1 MRNHSTF
8 ALRTS
13 TRHASLLPPL
23 VHGCTALSHMG
34 SQITLALALPPSHS
48 LVSIMSLAAPS
59 RGGVRLLWSSLGQLC
74 CHHRC
79 SLSQSS
85 ARRRSHAVPFLR
97 HSSTVSS
104 VARQLPEDG
113 KTLAHFVS
121 ASIHPATSASP
132 QPAPTPPLPTLHTV
146 DDEQPSATDT
156 TATPVHPSRPTYY
169 IETYGCA
176 MNSSDSEI
184 VESVLQAAGMRRVDD
199 VSQASLIA
207 VNTCAIRDNA
217 EAKIW
222 QRLHVF
228 RSLRYPTP
236 QKVDRTRHGY
246 VTRSQYWQPAFDQSA
261 RPLVAVLGCMAERL
275 KDKLLDEQ
283 QLVDIVVGPD
293 AYRDLPRLIDA
304 IDVAGHANAMNV
316 QLAVDET
323 YADITP
329 VRAGGSATSAYVSIM
344 RGCDNL
350 CSYCIVPFTRGR
362 ERSRDASS
370 IANEVRS
377 LLDAGYKEVTL
388 LGQNVNS
395 YNWTSERTLAPT
407 KQAKTAG
414 FVNISRRP
422 LSQYDFTQ
430 LLDTL
435 SLLSPELRFR
445 FTSPHPKDVPTEL
458 LQLMRERHTLCKSI
472 HLPAQSGSTSVL
484 QRMRRGYGREAYEQ
498 LIADV
503 RQLLPSATISTD
515 MIAGFCGETE
525 DEHRASVQLMEQVQ
539 FDQAFM
545 FHYSQREKTHAHR
558 TMADD
563 VAESVKLRRLQE
575 IIDAFQAGVK
585 QRNAELLGSVQLV
598 LIEGRARR
606 SPDDWMGRTDGNRIA
621 VLPSGRFGKYGS
633 PGGLAVDEREVG
645 VGDYVAVEVLRCT
658 SMSFVCRPLGWTTQA
673 EYYALHS
680 NANMERRVEPL
691 VWQRHDAR
699 GMHLSASAMTNA
711 FNAEHPAGHRFE
723 ATGM

>member
-1 MRNHSTF
+1 MSS
-8 ALRTS
+8 ATS
-13 TRHASLLPPL
+13 AS
-23 VHGCTALSHMG
+23 CS
-34 SQITLALALPPSHS
+34 
-48 LVSIMSLAAPS
+48 
-59 RGGVRLLWSSLGQLC
+59 VRLLWSSLGRRLC
-74 CHHRC
+74 HRCHHPTQISATLKPRIF
-79 SLSQSS
+79 SFSRASS
-85 ARRRSHAVPFLR
+85 SISPGP
-97 HSSTVSS
+97 
-104 VARQLPEDG
+104 RQLPKDG
-113 KTLAHFVS
+113 KTLAHFVA
-121 ASIHPATSASP
+121 ASVHPTTSASL
-132 QPAPTPPLPTLHTV
+132 QLAPTQPIPSPHV
-146 DDEQPSATDT
+146 GAAEQPT
-156 TATPVHPSRPTYY
+156 TVGADSISPIHPTRPTYY

-184 VESVLQAAGMRRVDD
+184 VESVLRAAGMRRVDD

-207 VNTCAIRDNA
+207 LNTCAIRDNA
-217 EAKIW
+217 EAKVW

-228 RSLRYPTP
+228 RSLRYPSP
-236 QKVDRTRHGY
+236 QKIDRTRHGY
-246 VTRSQYWQPAFDQSA
+246 ATRSAYWQPAFEQSA

-304 IDVAGHANAMNV
+304 IDVNGQANAMNV

-329 VRAGGSATSAYVSIM
+329 VRAGGSSTSAYVSIM

-362 ERSRDASS
+362 ERSRDANS
-370 IANEVRS
+370 IVSEVRA

-395 YNWTSERTLAPT
+395 YNWTSERKLAPT

-422 LSQYDFTQ
+422 LSQFDFTQ

-435 SLLSPELRFR
+435 SLLSPELRIR

-472 HLPAQSGSTSVL
+472 HLPAQSGSSSVL
-484 QRMRRGYGREAYEQ
+484 ERMRRGYGREAYEQ

-503 RQLLPSATISTD
+503 RRLLPSAAISTD

-525 DEHRASVQLMEQVQ
+525 EEHRASVELMQQVQ
-539 FDQAFM
+539 YDQAFM

-558 TMADD
+558 SMADD
-563 VAESVKLRRLQE
+563 VPEPVKLRRLQE

-585 QRNAELLGSVQLV
+585 QRNAQLLGSVQLL

-606 SPDDWMGRTDGNRIA
+606 TTDDWMGRTDGNRIA
-621 VLPSGRFGKYGS
+621 VLPQGPLGRYGRAS
-633 PGGLAVDEREVG
+633 REGEAVRDIG
-645 VGDYVAVEVLRCT
+645 VGDYVAAEVVRCT

-673 EYYALHS
+673 DFYALHPE
-680 NANMERRVEPL
+680 ANTMRRVEPL
-691 VWQRHDAR
+691 LRHSYGERTAVDGDEYIAR
-699 GMHLSASAMTNA
+699 SVSEDSTAGRRVEAS
-711 FNAEHPAGHRFE
+711 
-723 ATGM
+723 TGM

>member
-1 MRNHSTF
+1 
-8 ALRTS
+8 
-13 TRHASLLPPL
+13 
-23 VHGCTALSHMG
+23 
-34 SQITLALALPPSHS
+34 
-48 LVSIMSLAAPS
+48 MSLAS
-59 RGGVRLLWSSLGQLC
+59 STGHSVRLLWSSLGRRLC
-74 CHHRC
+74 YRC
-79 SLSQSS
+79 QNPTLLPATKRSHQASFRQHSSTSSAS
-85 ARRRSHAVPFLR
+85 ARR
-97 HSSTVSS
+97 
-104 VARQLPEDG
+104 LPDDG
-113 KTLAHFVS
+113 KTLTDFVA
-121 ASIHPATSASP
+121 ASLNSTTAATP
-132 QPAPTPPLPTLHTV
+132 QHTPIPPLPSPHTG
-146 DDEQPSATDT
+146 DTEQRT
-156 TATPVHPSRPTYY
+156 TADAAATSVHSTRPTYY

-184 VESVLQAAGMRRVDD
+184 VESVLQSAGMRRVDD
-199 VSQASLIA
+199 IAQASLIA

-228 RSLRYPTP
+228 RSLRYPSP
-236 QKVDRTRHGY
+236 LKADRTRQGY
-246 VTRSQYWQPAFDQSA
+246 TTRSQQWQPSFEQSA

-304 IDVAGHANAMNV
+304 IDVAGQANAMNV
-316 QLAVDET
+316 QLAMDET

-329 VRAGGSATSAYVSIM
+329 VRAGGSTTSAFVSIM

-362 ERSRDASS
+362 ERSRDANS
-370 IANEVRS
+370 IVSEVRA
-377 LLDAGYKEVTL
+377 LLDAGYREVTL

-395 YNWTSERTLAPT
+395 YNWTSDHKLAPT

-422 LSQYDFTQ
+422 LSQFDFTQ

-435 SLLSPELRFR
+435 SLLSPELRIR

-458 LQLMRERHTLCKSI
+458 LQLMRERHPLCKSI

-484 QRMRRGYGREAYEQ
+484 HRMRRGYGREAYEQ

-503 RQLLPSATISTD
+503 RRLLPSAAISTD

-525 DEHRASVQLMEQVQ
+525 EEHCASVELMQQVQ
-539 FDQAFM
+539 YDQAFM

-563 VAESVKLRRLQE
+563 VPESVKLRRLQE

-585 QRNAELLGSVQLV
+585 QRNSQLLGSVQLV

-606 SPDDWMGRTDGNRIA
+606 SPNDWMGRTDGNRIA
-621 VLPSGRFGKYGS
+621 VLPQGRLDKYGRV
-633 PGGLAVDEREVG
+633 GGQGEELREVC

-673 EYYALHS
+673 EYYVLHPDAH
-680 NANMERRVEPL
+680 NLRRVEPL
-691 VWQRHDAR
+691 VRQSYESTAR
-699 GMHLSASAMTNA
+699 LLSEEQATGRRMEASA
-711 FNAEHPAGHRFE
+711 G
-723 ATGM
+723 G

>member
-1 MRNHSTF
+1 
-8 ALRTS
+8 
-13 TRHASLLPPL
+13 
-23 VHGCTALSHMG
+23 
-34 SQITLALALPPSHS
+34 
-48 LVSIMSLAAPS
+48 
-59 RGGVRLLWSSLGQLC
+59 
-74 CHHRC
+74 
-79 SLSQSS
+79 
-85 ARRRSHAVPFLR
+85 
-97 HSSTVSS
+97 
-104 VARQLPEDG
+104 
-113 KTLAHFVS
+113 
-121 ASIHPATSASP
+121 
-132 QPAPTPPLPTLHTV
+132 
-146 DDEQPSATDT
+146 
-156 TATPVHPSRPTYY
+156 
-169 IETYGCA
+169 

-207 VNTCAIRDNA
+207 LNTCAIRDNA

-228 RSLRYPTP
+228 RSLRYPSP
-236 QKVDRTRHGY
+236 HKVDRTRHGFN
-246 VTRSQYWQPAFDQSA
+246 TRSPHWQPPFERSA

-304 IDVAGHANAMNV
+304 IDVAGQSNAMNV

-329 VRAGGSATSAYVSIM
+329 VRAGGSTTSAYVSIM

-362 ERSRDASS
+362 ERSRDADS
-370 IANEVRS
+370 IVSEVRG
-377 LLDAGYKEVTL
+377 LLDTGYKEVTL

-395 YNWTSERTLAPT
+395 YNWTSERKLAPT

-422 LSQYDFTQ
+422 LSQFDFTQ

-435 SLLSPELRFR
+435 SLLSPELRIR

-458 LQLMRERHTLCKSI
+458 LQLMRDRHTLCKSI
-472 HLPAQSGSTSVL
+472 HLPAQSGSSSVL

-503 RQLLPSATISTD
+503 RRLMPSATISTD

-525 DEHRASVQLMEQVQ
+525 EEHQASVELMQQVQ

-563 VAESVKLRRLQE
+563 VPEQVKLRRLQE
-575 IIDAFQAGVK
+575 VIDAFQAGVK

-598 LIEGRARR
+598 LVEGRARR
-606 SPDDWMGRTDGNRIA
+606 SPTDWMGRTDGNRIA
-621 VLPSGRFGKYGS
+621 VLPEGRLSRYGRWS
-633 PGGLAVDEREVG
+633 EGIEDVRGVG

-673 EYYALHS
+673 DFYALHP
-680 NANMERRVEPL
+680 NAASMRRVEPL
-691 VWQRHDAR
+691 VRQRYDETVTICLDDATSEER
-699 GMHLSASAMTNA
+699 TGGRRVEAA
-711 FNAEHPAGHRFE
+711 AG
-723 ATGM
+723 A